1 MAELLVYY
9 QGVREGRSVRECVP
23 GTSGIVCFREL
34 GDLVLPLP
42 VLCSLHQANVGM
54 IGYTMSYHG

>member
-9 QGVREGRSVRECVP
+9 QVVREGRSVRECVP

-34 GDLVLPLP
+34 GD
-42 VLCSLHQANVGM
+42 
-54 IGYTMSYHG
+54 